1 VVEPGSS
8 PGLHE
13 HRRGDSHGT
22 LGRHAVDLHVR
33 EGGRRLNVRT
43 SLACAVAC
51 ASLVLI
57 ATGRA
62 VAADAGAA
70 PPVLQAV
77 VVVSRHGVRSPMKL
91 GELDAYAAQPWPAWP
106 VGPGEL
112 TPHGAMLMTAFGR
125 AYRESFAAAG
135 LGGAGCPPAGSA
147 YVWADVDERTRATG
161 EALAT
166 GFAPGCA
173 LRVDSSRAGVDP
185 LFHSIP
191 TIAAADPALERA
203 MLEGS
208 IGGSP
213 AAVVE
218 AAGPA
223 FSVLEEVLGCD
234 RRPATCR
241 SIAGK
246 PSSIVVSPKSGVAS
260 LGGSVAL
267 AATAAEDLIL
277 EYSEGQAL
285 VGWGRVDRAKLL
297 ELSRLHGLKERFENE
312 TPYAAR
318 IGASNLLMHV
328 RATID
333 QAASGVRDAGTRAPV
348 GARSSR
354 SSATTRIS
362 RRSPGRC
369 GSRGFYRAF
378 SRTRRRRAA
387 RSSSRSGA
395 LSAAARRSCAPR
407 SSRSRSI
414 RCAMRPRRPTRARGR
429 ARAGRDPG
437 LPVAGLSARELRCDR
452 GCERRSALR
461 RAVVSASARREP

>member
-1 VVEPGSS
+1 MVEPGSS

-57 ATGRA
+57 AAGRA

-77 VVVSRHGVRSPMKL
+77 VVVSRHGVRSPTKL

-135 LGGAGCPPAGSA
+135 LRGAECPPAGSA
-147 YVWADVDERTRATG
+147 YVWADIDERTRATG
-161 EALAT
+161 EALAA

-173 LRVDSSRAGVDP
+173 LRVNSSDAGVDP
-185 LFHSIP
+185 LFHPIP

-223 FSVLEEVLGCD
+223 FSVLETVLGCD
-234 RRPATCR
+234 RRGATCR
-241 SIAGK
+241 SIAGE

-277 EYSEGQAL
+277 EYSEGQAP

-297 ELSRLHGLKERFENE
+297 ELSRLHALKERFENE
-312 TPYAAR
+312 TPYMAR

-348 GARSSR
+348 GAR
-354 SSATTRIS
+354 
-362 RRSPGRC
+362 
-369 GSRGFYRAF
+369 FVAF
-378 SRTRRRRAA
+378 IGHDTNLAQIA
-387 RSSSRSGA
+387 GA
-395 LSAAARRSCAPR
+395 LRLSWFLPGFQQNETPPGGALVFEVWRPVGGGAAFVRTAFVAQSFDQ
-407 SSRSRSI
+407 
-414 RCAMRPRRPTRARGR
+414 MRDATAATDPRARPLR
-429 ARAGRDPG
+429 A
-437 LPVAGLSARELRCDR
+437 PVAIP
-452 GCERRSALR
+452 GCPSLDCPLANFD
-461 RAVVSASARREP
+461 AIVAASVDPRFVAPW